1 MTMRRRTGT
10 AAGLTL
16 GLLLVAAPAAGKG
29 AEVDGYGDRFYL
41 TNEWRGVVHESFAYG
56 RDDDRMFVGNWDGR
70 GGDTLAVRRGKTYHF
85 KNSLSGGAADRVV
98 SYGRSGDIVYMGDWD
113 GDGVD
118 TPVVRRGDEYH
129 FKNSLSGGEA
139 DMVVTYGRDED
150 TVLIGDW
157 DGDGRD
163 TLGVRRG
170 KVYHLKNS
178 ISGGDADSVVPYGRA
193 DDRVGV
199 GDWDGDGHDTL
210 GVRRGNQ
217 FHVRNTLSGGEADIV
232 MTFGRSSDK
241 AMVGDWDGDGS
252 DTVGLRRVYEEPELS
267 DRDAYDARMVEIIN
281 EVRAEAGAPPVDVV
295 PELRPAALRHS
306 QWMASQ
312 GVIEH
317 ADSAT
322 IRSDAEEVGC
332 TAGGEHI
339 VRTYQRG
346 GADPDPQDAMDWY
359 MNSPVHRAGILN
371 PNNTH
376 VAVGTVKAGDLVYNT
391 QRFVRNCS

>member
-1 MTMRRRTGT
+1 MTTRRRTAV

-29 AEVDGYGDRFYL
+29 PEIDGYGDGIYL
-41 TNEWRGVVHESFAYG
+41 TNAWDGVVDRAFHYG
-56 RDDDRMFVGNWDGR
+56 RDDDRLFVGNWDGR
-70 GGDTLAVRRGKTYHF
+70 GGDTLAVRRGATYHF

-98 SYGRSGDIVYMGDWD
+98 TYGRSGDVVYMGDWD

-129 FKNSLSGGEA
+129 VTNRLTGGPAEE
-139 DMVVTYGRDED
+139 VVHYGRDED

-178 ISGGDADSVVPYGRA
+178 LDGGDADRVVPYGRA
-193 DDRVGV
+193 EDRVRA
-199 GDWDGDGHDTL
+199 GDWDGDGVDTL

-217 FHVRNTLSGGEADIV
+217 FHVRNTLSGGPADIV

-241 AMVGDWDGDGS
+241 AMVGDWDGNGT
-252 DTVGLRRVYEEPELS
+252 DTVGLRRPGPLPQMS
-267 DRDAYDARMVEIIN
+267 ARDVYDARMVELIN
-281 EVRAEAGAPPVDVV
+281 EERTSRGIPPVTAV
-295 PELRPAALRHS
+295 PALRPAALRHS
-306 QWMASQ
+306 QWMAEE

-317 ADSAT
+317 ASSAT
-322 IRSDAEEVGC
+322 IRRDAEAVGC

-346 GADPDPQDAMDWY
+346 GADPDPRDAMDWY
-359 MNSPVHRAGILN
+359 MNSAVHRRGILN

-376 VAVGTVKAGDLVYNT
+376 VAVATVKAGDLVYNT
-391 QRFVRNCS
+391 QRFVRNC